1 MDTLVIVRKIRE
13 AESLADSGKHGDACR
28 MLEPLLKD
36 KGLTESHKQLVAK
49 KLELFNKQQQRM
61 TRVMSR
67 RGTSTLTKDA
77 ADASS
82 ERTAI
87 RKAIDVDRSERPT
100 DHTIEK
106 DVPQGA
112 ATEVVPKARNV
123 ATEVPQQQRSHKIPS
138 LNKPAAAIERP
149 PTVNVRDDQI
159 KSDYSGNWPKV
170 HDSKVRMRASDS
182 QELAPLADGVDDGIA
197 AEAGEDDPRKT
208 DIFRAEVSGSST
220 DVPRRASTVMPV
232 GNPTEMVPRLP
243 DHTDHEEES
252 APTITRY
259 GSAGSARDTPVPQST
274 TPAVRDSFIVPRPK
288 AELPVPGLAPA
299 GRASDEDSTYLL
311 ADEHFAPRS
320 ISSRSPR
327 SNPELKALA
336 DRLPDDD
343 LRRELALEL
352 VKLREEVDRMKSGS
366 HEAPVPGT
374 RKVRTTEQPQ
384 SGSFHIPAS
393 QVNTIVRRAA
403 GTDSIE
409 VHMPTRDE
417 DASEL
422 QVLRRDSVR
431 GRSATQTP
439 TDRIALAQDYIDA
452 TNVRKP
458 GVYKPIATVLGVAVI
473 FAVIAW
479 AMHLG
484 YKTIAGAQSV
494 EFAMNENGAG
504 GYELGRSYETY
515 DDLKSKQS
523 YTGRQLHSAG
533 GWLIQ
538 HDESNLITAVA
549 IAGPGSAVAGAAERF
564 KNFKLEFGA
573 LQHSGHDWSVSALRK
588 SLGETT
594 PPYSDELFRTS
605 SEYTLH
611 WDSMQGARALEVHY
625 STSAPDQPL
634 WVRVL
639 DVKSVPPAPKLP
651 TE

>member
-28 MLEPLLKD
+28 ILEPLLKD
-36 KGLTESHKQLVAK
+36 PGLTDSHKQLVAK

-67 RGTSTLTKDA
+67 RGTSVLTRDE

-123 ATEVPQQQRSHKIPS
+123 ETEVPQQQRSHKIPS
-138 LNKPAAAIERP
+138 LNKPPAIERP

-208 DIFRAEVSGSST
+208 DIFRATAPASST
-220 DVPRRASTVMPV
+220 EVPRRSSTEIPV

-243 DHTDHEEES
+243 DPEEES

-259 GSAGSARDTPVPQST
+259 GSVGSSRDTPVPQSN

-288 AELPVPGLAPA
+288 VDVPVPGPASA
-299 GRASDEDSTYLL
+299 GRASDDDSTYLL

-374 RKVRTTEQPQ
+374 RKVRNTEQPQ

-431 GRSATQTP
+431 GKTATQTP

-452 TNVRKP
+452 TSVRKP
-458 GVYKPIATVLGVAVI
+458 GVLRPVATVLGVAVI

-479 AMHLG
+479 AVHLG

-494 EFAMNENGAG
+494 EFAMTEDGAG
-504 GYELGRSYETY
+504 GYLLGESYEAY
-515 DDLKSKQS
+515 DDLKSKQNI
-523 YTGRQLHSAG
+523 TGRQLHAAD

-538 HDESNLITAVA
+538 HDGDNRITAVT
-549 IAGPGSAVAGAAERF
+549 IAGPGSAVAGATERF
-564 KNFKLEFGA
+564 KGFKLEFGA
-573 LQHSGHDWSVSALRK
+573 AQHSGDDWSVDALLK
-588 SLGETT
+588 ALGEPT
-594 PPYSDELFRTS
+594 PPFSEELFRTER
-605 SEYTLH
+605 EYTLH
-611 WDSMQGARALEVHY
+611 WQARQGTRALEIHFLA
-625 STSAPDQPL
+625 SAPRQPA

-639 DVKSVPPAPKLP
+639 DVKSAPPPPKLP